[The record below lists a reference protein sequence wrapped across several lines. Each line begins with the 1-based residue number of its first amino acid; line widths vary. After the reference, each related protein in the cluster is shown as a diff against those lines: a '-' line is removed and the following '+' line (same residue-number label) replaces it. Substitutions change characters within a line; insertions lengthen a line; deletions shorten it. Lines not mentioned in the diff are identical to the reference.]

1 MALAS
6 RSARRSG
13 TGRRWLVI
21 GIVITLLVLLIDASL
36 RARSPGPGRQLAAG
50 AWVDRVLPI
59 VSTSTAEGNQ
69 IAAIWA
75 NGIRTSPAAL
85 TSQLNQIAA
94 DSARNYQQ
102 LVALRP
108 PADLAGPTGLLE
120 ACLLT
125 RSQAAGA

>member
-13 TGRRWLVI
+13 AGRRWLAV
-21 GIVITLLVLLIDASL
+21 GIVITLLVLLIDAAL
-36 RARSPGPGRQLAAG
+36 RSRSPGPGQQLAAD
-50 AWVDRVLPI
+50 AWVDRVMPI

-75 NGIRTSPAAL
+75 NGIRTPAPAL
-85 TSQLNQIAA
+85 TYQLNQIAA
-94 DSARNYQQ
+94 ESARNYQK

-108 PADLAGPTGLLE
+108 PANLAGAAGLLE

-125 RSQAAGA
+125 R